1 MLEQSEVIKVM
12 QDAIYTML
20 IVSAPV
26 LLVGMLVG
34 TIISIFQF
42 TMQINEQSLSFVPT
56 IVAIMVTIVIFGGW
70 MLSQLSDFTLRLFE
84 YIRTM
89 ID

>member
-34 TIISIFQF
+34 TIISIFQA
-42 TMQINEQSLSFVPT
+42 TTQINEQSLSFVPK